1 LAEEFNKLDDPPPD
15 QPANLLNEGLLLDD
29 EEMLDARVARFFLLQ
44 HTKTGKNRQNNQKMC
59 QMTIK
64 YTKWLQNK
72 PHGHK
77 LYNIFH
83 CRTLH
88 NFPEFGF
95 LV

>member
-44 HTKTGKNRQNNQKMC
+44 HTKTGKNRQNNQKMY

-64 YTKWLQNK
+64 YTKWL
-72 PHGHK
+72 
-77 LYNIFH
+77 
-83 CRTLH
+83 
-88 NFPEFGF
+88 
-95 LV
+95 